1 MKRCVLICNGSL
13 KDLRFHRDQMKN
25 DDFIIAVDGG
35 ANHCHRMGIT
45 PNLMLGDFDS
55 IDKST
60 MESFAEVPRITV
72 PAEKDFTDIILGIEE
87 AKKRNYKDILILGAL
102 GGKRIDMEI
111 SNLLLLSRYREF
123 IEIADD
129 VSSVRCVRAG
139 ESIEVSHRQDQYLS
153 IIPLSPLVKTG
164 KSYGLKYPL
173 EGLEFSFGTTC
184 GISNE
189 IISETAELTI
199 LEGEILLICQKK

>member
-1 MKRCVLICNGSL
+1 MKRCDLICNGSL

-72 PAEKDFTDIILGIEE
+72 PAEKDFTIGNNRGNSKE
-87 AKKRNYKDILILGAL
+87 NLILGAL
-102 GGKRIDMEI
+102 GGKRVDMEI